1 MAGNVNMKK
10 GYEIDERAW
19 DLIKKNVLEL
29 GMYFPTPQDV
39 KMYERK
45 AVEALEKT
53 KAEIKEKVLVEA
65 GVRNE
70 EVGSKEKNNGE
81 NASNLQLLNDK
92 MTLKR
97 YDSKGHLTEE
107 ESRIWSYKTNSFGRM
122 RVEERFTKNVYEYGE
137 DERLSP
143 NVFFYENGEL
153 HLMRKYLGLDSY
165 SETLYFDGGFS
176 VELIYENGV
185 KKTEIIYLNNV
196 EQRRREFEY

>member
-70 EVGSKEKNNGE
+70 EVGSKEKNNGRTD
-81 NASNLQLLNDK
+81 NSALLQVSN
-92 MTLKR
+92 
-97 YDSKGHLTEE
+97 
-107 ESRIWSYKTNSFGRM
+107 
-122 RVEERFTKNVYEYGE
+122 
-137 DERLSP
+137 
-143 NVFFYENGEL
+143 
-153 HLMRKYLGLDSY
+153 
-165 SETLYFDGGFS
+165 
-176 VELIYENGV
+176 
-185 KKTEIIYLNNV
+185 
-196 EQRRREFEY
+196 